1 MTIVPF
7 PAKSRGEK
15 PPFEAVYEEYY
26 QPLLRY
32 LSKKTGSL
40 QDAEDLTSE
49 TFLYCYRTYD
59 SYDPEKSAVST
70 WLYLAANSRLKN
82 HYRDRRE
89 HVEISELENLLPAEE
104 TDMER
109 AAYLDQLRAFLAKKL
124 ETLPERQQQVIAMRY
139 FQEKEY
145 DEIADALGTT
155 AGNVRVILS
164 RALDRLK
171 KEMPDLKED
180 WSL

>member
-1 MTIVPF
+1 
-7 PAKSRGEK
+7 
-15 PPFEAVYEEYY
+15 
-26 QPLLRY
+26 
-32 LSKKTGSL
+32 
-40 QDAEDLTSE
+40 
-49 TFLYCYRTYD
+49 
-59 SYDPEKSAVST
+59 
-70 WLYLAANSRLKN
+70 
-82 HYRDRRE
+82 
-89 HVEISELENLLPAEE
+89 
-104 TDMER
+104 
-109 AAYLDQLRAFLAKKL
+109 
-124 ETLPERQQQVIAMRY
+124 MRY